1 MRRVLAGLPGA
12 PPERIHL
19 GRRPCPGCG
28 DQEHGPPTI
37 LNPQVM
43 CWISISHTSGC
54 DMLAAAG
61 APVGVDV
68 ERARDIRVDELAPA
82 TPTPSEV
89 RQPDG
94 LAGDPLRQA
103 FLDCRPRKGAAL
115 KAVGVG
121 NTVPLDRVETH
132 PATAGT
138 ITVAAGVPG
147 TAKAWSV
154 TDLPIPTPWTASSA
168 IPAGTADP
176 VRLRAHP
183 EIEPTPEK
191 SLRHADRKGV
201 HRINSPPGSTSAPM
215 LFNFEPHRINPEYP
229 GVTTRRFSQ
238 SDPGLPHIAPPA
250 VD

>member
-1 MRRVLAGLPGA
+1 
-12 PPERIHL
+12 
-19 GRRPCPGCG
+19 
-28 DQEHGPPTI
+28 
-37 LNPQVM
+37 M